1 MVRVFL
7 FLVVTCFDS
16 FTNFQI
22 ILRKLPWFNQKTVF
36 LRAISKYIYC
46 KLIYY
51 LWNLGLKV
59 ILLMNYIRITG

>member
-1 MVRVFL
+1 MIKITQMLLFKPKVVFL
-7 FLVVTCFDS
+7 H
-16 FTNFQI
+16 
-22 ILRKLPWFNQKTVF
+22 
-36 LRAISKYIYC
+36 AISKYIYC